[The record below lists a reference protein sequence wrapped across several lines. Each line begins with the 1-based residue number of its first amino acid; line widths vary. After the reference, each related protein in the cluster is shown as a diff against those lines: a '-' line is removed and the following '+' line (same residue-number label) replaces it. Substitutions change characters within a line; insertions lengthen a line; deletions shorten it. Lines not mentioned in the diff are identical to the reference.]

1 MNKPDFIKYDL
12 VSLNEIGAKQAV
24 VVRSPYRKGD
34 SWAMVVNDELFG
46 RYDRYD
52 WYDKEV
58 DADKYTLVSRGFL
71 GRIKNMKLSRP
82 AIITGIVLL
91 VLVIFGFSIGGN
103 YNSLVTG
110 RNAVDN
116 SWAKVETQ
124 YQRRLDLID
133 NVVSSVKGAQGNEQK
148 VFGDI
153 AKARSQYNSATT
165 TDGKAEAAST
175 IETNVALIPRLQEAY
190 PDLKSNDQ
198 ISKLITELQGTEND
212 IASTRNTYN
221 DVVTNYNNNI
231 TRFPKNIYA
240 GLFNFDSRQLFKSNP
255 AAATAPKV
263 NFDN

>member
-1 MNKPDFIKYDL
+1 MKPDFIKFDL
-12 VSLNEIGAKQAV
+12 VSTKEIGAKQALV
-24 VVRSPYRKGD
+24 VQSPYKKD
-34 SWAMVVNDELFG
+34 DTWAMIVNERLFG
-46 RYDRYD
+46 RYDRFE
-52 WYDKEV
+52 WHDKEV
-58 DADKYTLVSRGFL
+58 NASEYILINRGFL
-71 GRIKNMKLSRP
+71 GRFKNMKISKP
-82 AIITGIVLL
+82 AIVTGIALL
-91 VLVIFGFSIGGN
+91 AILFIGLTFSGN

-124 YQRRLDLID
+124 YQRRMDLID
-133 NVVSSVKGAQGNEQK
+133 NVVASAKGAQGNEQK

-165 TDGKAEAAST
+165 TDGKAQAAST

-190 PDLKSNDQ
+190 PELKSNEQ

-212 IASTRNTYN
+212 IAATRNAYN

-231 TRFPKNIYA
+231 TRFPKNIFA
-240 GLFNFDSRQLFKSNP
+240 GIFNFDQRKLFKSNP
-255 AAATAPKV
+255 TAATAPKV